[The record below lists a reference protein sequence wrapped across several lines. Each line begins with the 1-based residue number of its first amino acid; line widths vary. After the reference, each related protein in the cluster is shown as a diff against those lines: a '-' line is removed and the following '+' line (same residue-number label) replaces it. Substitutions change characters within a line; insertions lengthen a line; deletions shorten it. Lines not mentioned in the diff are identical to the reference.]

1 MEAISNNTETTDNME
16 TNIETNME
24 VDVELNVEIENLN
37 IEPNPV
43 STKKYNID
51 KILSY
56 DSVSNLYSILW
67 EDGSIT
73 QEPKENIDFHAIKYF
88 NIIENHN
95 ATIISS
101 NEQNQTAYV
110 MIRSSVKKD
119 SSIETQRTS
128 TLEFCKNHNLKLEYY
143 TEDNGVSGRFNNK
156 KNIMNN
162 LNYEFGYRLN
172 SLKNG
177 NVLVVN
183 SIDRIGRHS
192 ETVLKIIENLMSN
205 NISLAIVD
213 LDLII
218 TPKLYELR
226 NIKMLLYEHS
236 LKSQELS
243 DEISRRVLKA
253 IRQRK
258 EKGIIIQRRKP
269 KGLYLQRIC
278 TADEL
283 PKPIFNLSSF
293 LEDVKQTI
301 ETKQKSTQ

>member
-1 MEAISNNTETTDNME
+1 M
-16 TNIETNME
+16 
-24 VDVELNVEIENLN
+24 
-37 IEPNPV
+37 
-43 STKKYNID
+43 
-51 KILSY
+51 
-56 DSVSNLYSILW
+56 
-67 EDGSIT
+67 
-73 QEPKENIDFHAIKYF
+73 F
-88 NIIENHN
+88 
-95 ATIISS
+95 
-101 NEQNQTAYV
+101 
-110 MIRSSVKKD
+110 
-119 SSIETQRTS
+119 
-128 TLEFCKNHNLKLEYY
+128 FCKNHNLKLEYY

-177 NVLVVN
+177 HILVVN
-183 SIDRIGRHS
+183 STDRIGRHS

-226 NIKMLLYEHS
+226 HIKMLLYEHS

-258 EKGIIIQRRKP
+258 EKGIVIQRRNKP

-278 TADEL
+278 TETDHQPSVP